1 MFKIRR
7 KIDSSLYYESIN
19 KIHIF
24 IFGISVLIAITLCI
38 IQCFITH
45 FKYAIQKKGG

>member
-1 MFKIRR
+1 MLKINK
-7 KIDSSLYYESIN
+7 KIDSSLYPYIIN

-24 IFGISVLIAITLCI
+24 IFCISVLIAITLCI